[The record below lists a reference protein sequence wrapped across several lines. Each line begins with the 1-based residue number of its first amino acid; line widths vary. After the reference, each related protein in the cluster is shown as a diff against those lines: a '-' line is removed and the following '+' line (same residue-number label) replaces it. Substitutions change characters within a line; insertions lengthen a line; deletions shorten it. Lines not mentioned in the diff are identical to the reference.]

1 MLHRFEYLLLLFELT
16 SVGLHNCTQICF
28 MGQSF
33 DQNVIYKSGLSVLP
47 FLLPSAPYFQSRGGG
62 GRDLG
67 GRRDDGPRGG
77 GTGRDDRFQSRK
89 PYPSSHEKNVSYI
102 FIIYINPLG

>member
-1 MLHRFEYLLLLFELT
+1 MR
-16 SVGLHNCTQICF
+16 
-28 MGQSF
+28 QSL
-33 DQNVIYKSGLSVLP
+33 DQNVLCKSAFSVLP
-47 FLLPSAPYFQSRGGG
+47 FLLLSAPYFQSRGGG

-89 PYPSSHEKNVSYI
+89 PYPSSHEKNVSYNSSSTSTLQDENTCRI
-102 FIIYINPLG
+102 